1 VTNTTKTS
9 RPTRLITATTKS
21 DALVLELGQ
30 TVLDYV
36 AKVERLRHALNQAGQ
51 AGDAET
57 ARAMHQDIYYEIK
70 NLERECSGTA
80 RKLHKQRAIY
90 ETARSETPQRPPT
103 KKLVVIQGKGTDQ
116 EKRIETDVTMY
127 WSEEL
132 QQYVTIPPREEN

>member
-1 VTNTTKTS
+1 MTNTTKTS
-9 RPTRLITATTKS
+9 RSTRLITATTKS

-80 RKLHKQRAIY
+80 RKLHKQRATF
-90 ETARSETPQRPPT
+90 ETAGGGQHPAPT

-132 QQYVTIPPREEN
+132 QQYVTIPPREEV